1 MQVQPRR
8 LPCTIQTQALFKG
21 ATKTSTPYICIDWW
35 GSQSFSTSWTFSV
48 SLQPEVAEWLPCS
61 GYIYN
66 GQQGRFQDLPNS
78 YRCPTCQAPKRR
90 FKVYSPPQNSGG
102 SKASSRNAEA
112 AG

>member
-8 LPCTIQTQALFKG
+8 LHCTIRTQALFKG

-35 GSQSFSTSWTFSV
+35 GSR
-48 SLQPEVAEWLPCS
+48 SLAPPGHISLPPEVAEWLPCS

-66 GQQGRFQDLPNS
+66 GQQGKFQDLPNS

-90 FKVYSPPQNSGG
+90 FKVYSPPQKSGG
-102 SKASSRNAEA
+102 SKASSSAAQA